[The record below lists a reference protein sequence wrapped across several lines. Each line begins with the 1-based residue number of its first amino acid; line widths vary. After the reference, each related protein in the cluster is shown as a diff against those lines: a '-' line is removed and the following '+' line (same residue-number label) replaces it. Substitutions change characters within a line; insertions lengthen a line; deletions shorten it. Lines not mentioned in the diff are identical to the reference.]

1 MGHLNI
7 SQGTEVGRGGG
18 GVNLKKPIF
27 KSSNAWEVACE

>member
-18 GVNLKKPIF
+18 VNFKKPIF